1 MYYEL
6 RRGFVNGNI
15 GNLNNQTLKLEL
27 ASIQYD
33 ISAERTVKVV
43 GKDVIKRT
51 LGKSP
56 DLADALCYANWAK
69 TTMIFQIIGY
79 PFVEGVEFQRGVIY
93 FLQNHTP
100 SSFMEQGF

>member
-6 RRGFVNGNI
+6 RREFVNGNI

-33 ISAERTVKVV
+33 RSAERTVKVV
-43 GKDVIKRT
+43 GKDMIKRT

-69 TTMIFQIIGY
+69 NNYDISDYWLPICG
-79 PFVEGVEFQRGVIY
+79 GA
-93 FLQNHTP
+93 
-100 SSFMEQGF
+100 